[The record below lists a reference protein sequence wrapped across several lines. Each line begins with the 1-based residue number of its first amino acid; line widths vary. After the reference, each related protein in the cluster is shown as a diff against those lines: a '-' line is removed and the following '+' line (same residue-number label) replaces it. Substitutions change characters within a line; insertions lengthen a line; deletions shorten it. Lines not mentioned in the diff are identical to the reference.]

1 MCHTSLTWYGKKEL
15 DIINLAS
22 LLHVG
27 IMNQVLSIFIN
38 IKMYRLLFLDFVF
51 NIFNYFIFILNFL

>member
-51 NIFNYFIFILNFL
+51 NILFYFILILNFL